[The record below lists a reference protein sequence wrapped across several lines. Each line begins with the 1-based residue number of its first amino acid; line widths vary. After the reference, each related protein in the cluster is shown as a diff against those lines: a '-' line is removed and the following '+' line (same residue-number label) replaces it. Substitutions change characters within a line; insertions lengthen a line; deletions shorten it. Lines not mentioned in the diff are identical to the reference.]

1 MRGLRLGLALIA
13 AFLIALAGS
22 AGTGST
28 ATPLSIRV
36 SGNKLV
42 DGQGHVV
49 QLRGVNRSS
58 FEYACAQGW
67 GLHEPPGNRTV
78 LAAIKTWKA
87 NVVRVPLNEGCW
99 LELPSVPAAYS
110 GEVYRNE
117 VANFVK
123 RATDTG
129 LYVILDLHWNAPGSQ
144 APLGQQ
150 VMADADHSIAFWRSV
165 ATKFLGNNAVIYD
178 LYNEP
183 HDISWSCWRDGCT
196 TSDGWRTA
204 GMKAMLD
211 AVRST
216 GSHQPVMMG
225 GVGWSGDLS
234 GWLSWKPKDPSG
246 PGQLIASLHTYKFD
260 QYGTPGCVGACRTT
274 VAAVAAKRP
283 VVTGELGED
292 DCAHGFV
299 DDFMSWAD
307 GQGISYLGWTWNAW
321 DCRSGPALVSDP
333 STGAPTA
340 FGEGIKAHL
349 LARAGS

>member
-1 MRGLRLGLALIA
+1 MRGLRVGLALVA
-13 AFLIALAGS
+13 ALLFVLAGS
-22 AGTGST
+22 AGIGTT
-28 ATPLSIRV
+28 ATTLSIRV

-67 GLHEPPGNRTV
+67 GLHEPPDNRT
-78 LAAIKTWKA
+78 LIPAIKKWK
-87 NVVRVPLNEGCW
+87 VSVIRLPLNEACW
-99 LELPSVPAAYS
+99 LGLSSVPAAYR
-110 GEVYRNE
+110 GAVYRRE
-117 VANFVK
+117 VTNFVQ
-123 RATDTG
+123 RATEG
-129 LYVILDLHWNAPGSQ
+129 GVYVILDLHWNAPGNQ

-150 VMADADHSIAFWRSV
+150 VMADADHSVAFWRSV
-165 ATKFLGNNAVIYD
+165 AATLLGNKAVIFD

-183 HDISWSCWRDGCT
+183 HDISWACWRDGCT
-196 TSDGWRTA
+196 TPTGWRTA

-216 GSHQPVMMG
+216 GSKQPVMLG

-234 GWLSWKPKDPSG
+234 QWLAWRPTDPA
-246 PGQLIASLHTYKFD
+246 GQLVASLHTYKFD
-260 QYGTPGCVGACRTT
+260 VYGTPGCIGSCRTT
-274 VAAVAAKRP
+274 VASVAAQNP

-299 DDFMSWAD
+299 DDYMNWAD
-307 GQGISYLGWTWNAW
+307 GKGISYLGWTWNAW
-321 DCRSGPALVSDP
+321 DCRSGPALVSDAAAGTP
-333 STGAPTA
+333 TPFGAA
-340 FGEGIKAHL
+340 FRAHF